1 MRSIKEIER
10 RISVNRMVVGGW
22 YRLITKLGHE
32 YIFKFNGIIN
42 RSLGLYDDYYIGRD
56 YSYCLWDGEYG
67 SRQCYS
73 VCDINSVVELWVV
86 SNNIV
91 LKYFDESEL

>member
-1 MRSIKEIER
+1 MDLNMK
-10 RISVNRMVVGGW
+10 MVFQWCG
-22 YRLITKLGHE
+22 LKTKLGHE

-86 SNNIV
+86 SKDIV
-91 LKYFDESEL
+91 LKYFDESKL

>member
-22 YRLITKLGHE
+22 YRLITKQGHE
-32 YIFKFNGIIN
+32 YIFKFNDFIN
-42 RSLGLYDDYYIGRD
+42 RGVGLYDDYYIGRV

-73 VCDINSVVELWVV
+73 VCDINSVNELWVV

>member
-1 MRSIKEIER
+1 
-10 RISVNRMVVGGW
+10 
-22 YRLITKLGHE
+22 
-32 YIFKFNGIIN
+32 
-42 RSLGLYDDYYIGRD
+42 LGLYDDYYIGRD

-86 SNNIV
+86 SKDIV
-91 LKYFDESEL
+91 LKYFDESKL

>member
-22 YRLITKLGHE
+22 YRLKTKFGHE
-32 YIFKFNGIIN
+32 YIFKFNDFIN
-42 RSLGLYDDYYIGRD
+42 RGLYDDYYIGRD

-73 VCDINSVVELWVV
+73 VCDIKSVNELWVV
-86 SNNIV
+86 SKDIV
-91 LKYFDESEL
+91 LKYFDESKL